1 MEKKDNHKLH
11 IAIFPWLAYGHVK
24 PFFEVSKFL
33 AQKGHKISFISTP
46 KNLQRLPKH
55 PLINFVSFP
64 LPHVDGLPQ
73 GTESTAELPIHKV
86 PFLKKAYDQLA
97 PALTQFLNDSNDV
110 KWIVHDFICHWAPQ
124 VTSQL
129 GVNSVYFNISTATTL
144 AFVGPPSELL
154 GSRRQRPE
162 DFTVVPEW
170 FDFECDIAFRLFE
183 VTGHWKCMDEGA
195 NDFVRLAETIQGCD
209 LVILRTSPEFEP
221 DSLSLLSKL
230 YGKPVLPIGF
240 LPPSPQDIH
249 DMERDEKWKGLKEW
263 LDGKVENSVVYIAFG
278 TEVSLTRDLMH
289 ELAYGIEKSGLPF
302 IWIINDRPLVE
313 GTLGLDIIPPGFETR
328 VSDRGLVWR
337 GWAPQ
342 LNILAHRSVGGF
354 LTHCGWFS
362 VIEALGFGKPLILLA
377 GASADLGLISRM
389 LHRKRVGLE
398 IPRDEKTG
406 SFTSESVSELIRRV
420 VVAEEGESVRANARA
435 VKEIFGDVDANN
447 KWLEDFNLRL
457 ETWPVRKSRRF

>member
-1 MEKKDNHKLH
+1 
-11 IAIFPWLAYGHVK
+11 
-24 PFFEVSKFL
+24 
-33 AQKGHKISFISTP
+33 
-46 KNLQRLPKH
+46 
-55 PLINFVSFP
+55 
-64 LPHVDGLPQ
+64 
-73 GTESTAELPIHKV
+73 
-86 PFLKKAYDQLA
+86 
-97 PALTQFLNDSNDV
+97 
-110 KWIVHDFICHWAPQ
+110 
-124 VTSQL
+124 
-129 GVNSVYFNISTATTL
+129 
-144 AFVGPPSELL
+144 
-154 GSRRQRPE
+154 
-162 DFTVVPEW
+162 
-170 FDFECDIAFRLFE
+170 
-183 VTGHWKCMDEGA
+183 MDEGA
-195 NDFVRLAETIQGCD
+195 NDFERLAETIQGCD

-221 DSLSLLSKL
+221 DSLSLVSKL

-240 LPPSPQDIH
+240 LPPSPPDIH

-398 IPRDEKTG
+398 IPRDDKTG

-420 VVAEEGESVRANARA
+420 VVGEEGESIRANARA
-435 VKEIFGDVDANN
+435 VKDIFGDMDVNN
-447 KWLEDFNLRL
+447 KWLEDFNMCL
-457 ETWPVRKSRRF
+457 ETWPVRKSRPL